1 MSDDLRY
8 LHTPGGLIPAS
19 DRALTS
25 ADYQR
30 ATQEFDINRDPN
42 QYAGMYP
49 PHTGRIA
56 VDAHA
61 QMLAAR
67 VEGLEKDI
75 NGLQHVWGRVKALE
89 AKVAR
94 LSSDKIVPPD
104 AAYNL
109 LRRCL
114 NEVSPVSLL
123 ARDIAEF
130 LRNR

>member
-1 MSDDLRY
+1 MELREA
-8 LHTPGGLIPAS
+8 IKDAE
-19 DRALTS
+19 
-25 ADYQR
+25 YQR
-30 ATQEFDINRDPN
+30 AAQEFDMNRDLD
-42 QYAGMYP
+42 QYP
-49 PHTGRIA
+49 PVIPTRANA
-56 VDAHA
+56 VEAHA

-67 VEGLEKDI
+67 VEGLEKEL
-75 NGLQHVWGRVKALE
+75 NGLQHVWGRVKQLE
-89 AKVAR
+89 SEVAR

-114 NEVSPVSLL
+114 NEVNPVSQL

>member
-8 LHTPGGLIPAS
+8 LHTPSGLIPTS
-19 DRALTS
+19 DRQIQKA
-25 ADYQR
+25 A
-30 ATQEFDINRDPN
+30 QELDMN
-42 QYAGMYP
+42 QYAGMIGIPRP
-49 PHTGRIA
+49 PVTTTL
-56 VDAHA
+56 VDATV

-75 NGLQHVWGRVKALE
+75 NGFQHMWGRIKALE
-89 AKVAR
+89 SEVAR
-94 LSSDKIVPPD
+94 LSSAKIVPPD

-114 NEVSPVSLL
+114 VELL
-123 ARDIAEF
+123 PTSDLTGKVAEF

>member
-1 MSDDLRY
+1 MGQWLYGGPDGPIYVSGPGCDVINWEFPISVTATGVYTMS
-8 LHTPGGLIPAS
+8 PEPKS
-19 DRALTS
+19 
-25 ADYQR
+25 
-30 ATQEFDINRDPN
+30 EP
-42 QYAGMYP
+42 
-49 PHTGRIA
+49 

-67 VEGLEKDI
+67 VEGLEKDV
-75 NGLQHVWGRVKALE
+75 NSLQHVWGRVKALE
-89 AKVAR
+89 SEVAR